1 VTPLSS
7 SCRSSCLPGF
17 PMSGLTQNIVY
28 ASLAIAGLM
37 GLACLADLVLPHGPF
52 GGQTMYDVLFLIAA
66 GITAY
71 MGIDC
76 LRKG

>member
-1 VTPLSS
+1 
-7 SCRSSCLPGF
+7 
-17 PMSGLTQNIVY
+17 MSGLTQNIIY

-37 GLACLADLVLPHGPF
+37 GLACIADLVLTNGPF
-52 GGQTMYDVLFLIAA
+52 GGQTTYDVLFLIAA

-76 LRKG
+76 LRQS